1 MPEFTAKD
9 VQALRRATGA
19 GMLDAKKALEE
30 TGGDMDEAT
39 KWLRVKGLGSADKR
53 SGREASQGAVAVGKD
68 GNAAAIVELKSRDR
82 LRGQVRRLRQS
93 GRRAGPPGGIQGR
106 GRPVRAPGR
115 DRPAAD
121 HAAGEHLDR

>member
-53 SGREASQGAVAVGKD
+53 LHVHPGRHGDVPLEEFEASERFLAQH
-68 GNAAAIVELKSRDR
+68 L
-82 LRGQVRRLRQS
+82 GQ
-93 GRRAGPPGGIQGR
+93 A
-106 GRPVRAPGR
+106 
-115 DRPAAD
+115 
-121 HAAGEHLDR
+121 